1 MSTDILANLCKFMR
15 ETNFDDRSLIIDD
28 SELKSAAS
36 STVNSP
42 RASESDKVICDDCSG
57 IITISENELVCTGCG
72 IIKTID
78 NCIVPETERVVT
90 YRIKIVGKD
99 GQSYQ
104 HDLDKSA
111 PVNPSAIRKQSVLKE
126 LMTLNLKFIG
136 KGRLGLPGDALKKA
150 ADDFN
155 QLQDHFIKRGINKRQ
170 ILVSLIYNSCIACG
184 FHRNKAEIADFA
196 ELPTN
201 AISKGDTIVRSA
213 IAEGKVDFKIVND
226 TTSAHV
232 ETIFDKISGIIDKAV
247 TPKYKLIIIELLG
260 IAEKYGIIAN
270 AQMKS
275 KVSGALIYILECAGK
290 TKDIEQVM
298 AKLDVRA
305 NTIKKI
311 TLELDEFSEYFE
323 VPLAKLKI
331 LT

>member
-1 MSTDILANLCKFMR
+1 MSADILANLCKLMR
-15 ETNFDDRSLIIDD
+15 ETNFNDIRTTGSSSKL
-28 SELKSAAS
+28 EQETKLPETPKSSSSAS
-36 STVNSP
+36 DN
-42 RASESDKVICDDCSG
+42 VICDDCG
-57 IITISENELVCTGCG
+57 GVISIQENELVCTGCG
-72 IIKTID
+72 IIKTLD
-78 NCIVPETERVVT
+78 NCIIPETERVVT
-90 YRIKIVGKD
+90 YRIKIIGKD
-99 GQSYQ
+99 GGAYQ

-136 KGRLGLPGDALKKA
+136 KGHPGLPGDALKRA

-226 TTSAHV
+226 TTSAHI
-232 ETIFDKISGIIDKAV
+232 ETVFEKISAVIDKTTA
-247 TPKYKLIIIELLG
+247 PRYKSTIIELIG

-275 KVSGALIYILECAGK
+275 KVSGTLIYVLEQLGK
-290 TKDIEQVM
+290 DKEIEQIM
-298 AKLDVRA
+298 KMLDVRA

-311 TLELDEFSEYFE
+311 TSELNDFSDYFAE
-323 VPLAKLKI
+323 LITKLK
-331 LT
+331 